1 MLKTISASSVDLET
15 DFGKV
20 QLKLEIW
27 VILAYFHV
35 EIPKD
40 LDFDQKSKT
49 LKISISQGPYLL
61 RQLIFS
67 TPD

>member
-1 MLKTISASSVDLET
+1 MK
-15 DFGKV
+15 F
-20 QLKLEIW
+20 EIW
-27 VILAYFHV
+27 VILAYFDI
-35 EIPKD
+35 EIPRD

-67 TPD
+67 TPDWSMG